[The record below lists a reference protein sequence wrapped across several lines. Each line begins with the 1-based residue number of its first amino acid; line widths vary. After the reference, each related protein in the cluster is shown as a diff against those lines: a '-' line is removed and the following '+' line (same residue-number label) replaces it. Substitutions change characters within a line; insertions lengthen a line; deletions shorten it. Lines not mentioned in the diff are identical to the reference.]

1 MQRDWWLAHAA
12 LRFADAL
19 KLAPGAAVIEH
30 RHRERRTCICRGNA
44 GKFEKRSGKL
54 RCPLSQIGRR
64 VGAALQD
71 GKDIARFQR
80 RSNATADRLIAVAD
94 KHTRRD
100 PERLRH
106 REQSVREFS
115 CFLRGSYLR
124 GTSHRHIENQM
135 RRPGRDFL
143 GHDGGD
149 HLALRVQIKCALD
162 PDQDIIRWTEL
173 DRAAPD
179 DATSFVVHHALDRRR
194 IECDRGQRLHHVR
207 GARGRCDRA

>member
-1 MQRDWWLAHAA
+1 
-12 LRFADAL
+12 
-19 KLAPGAAVIEH
+19 
-30 RHRERRTCICRGNA
+30 
-44 GKFEKRSGKL
+44 
-54 RCPLSQIGRR
+54 
-64 VGAALQD
+64 
-71 GKDIARFQR
+71 
-80 RSNATADRLIAVAD
+80 
-94 KHTRRD
+94 
-100 PERLRH
+100 
-106 REQSVREFS
+106 
-115 CFLRGSYLR
+115 
-124 GTSHRHIENQM
+124 M